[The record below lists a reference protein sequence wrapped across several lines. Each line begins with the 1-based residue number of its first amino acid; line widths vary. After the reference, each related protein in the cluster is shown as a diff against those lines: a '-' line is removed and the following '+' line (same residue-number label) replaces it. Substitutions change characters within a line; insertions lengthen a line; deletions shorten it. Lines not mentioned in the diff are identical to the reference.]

1 MNDGLILVK
10 LLSDECRSYDI
21 LLIVCEIGKETNAF
35 EALSI
40 LIVISDDDFLY
51 SFSEGLPVNQPQT
64 HRFLGFNR
72 TSSLR
77 IIQ

>member
-21 LLIVCEIGKETNAF
+21 LLIVCEIGKKTNAL
-35 EALSI
+35 EALPI

-51 SFSEGLPVNQPQT
+51 SFSEGLPVNQPKT